1 MFDKMTKLENAKADR
16 CEFFL
21 LIFTL
26 YNSMMPEA
34 EYVHDNNNYLWLCV
48 RDVRDEGT
56 SVIISIGQKITMGNN
71 QESGQ
76 STGDNAQSDLI
87 SSDRNGSDVNHD
99 KTGVRD
105 EIVIQTKNPDN

>member
-1 MFDKMTKLENAKADR
+1 MLQ
-16 CEFFL
+16 
-21 LIFTL
+21 
-26 YNSMMPEA
+26 
-34 EYVHDNNNYLWLCV
+34 H
-48 RDVRDEGT
+48 
-56 SVIISIGQKITMGNN
+56 N

-87 SSDRNGSDVNHD
+87 SSDRNGSDVNQD